1 MKKIFKATLF
11 LSALILMSSA
21 CGSASDKKNDAVV
34 DATDSTAVAE
44 DEQPNTGCD

>member
-1 MKKIFKATLF
+1 MKKILKTATF
-11 LSALILMSSA
+11 LLTVILLTAS

-44 DEQPNTGCD
+44 DVQPNTGCD